1 MDDAHRDEDRKVGEE
16 STTLRTLFAGVRYV
30 WHEKIVLGC
39 ISLDLF
45 AVLLGGA
52 VALLPVYARDI
63 LHVGPLGLGFLRTA
77 PAVGAASMGAVL
89 AYNPLR
95 KKAGDTM
102 LVAVAIFGV
111 ATIVFGVS
119 RSFAF
124 SLGALAVAG
133 AADMVSVVIRLT
145 LVQLSTPPAM
155 RGRVSAVNMAFIN
168 ASNELGEFES
178 GITAALWGA
187 VPAVLVGG
195 IGTCVVVSL
204 WAWLFPELRK
214 LEQLS
219 AVAAVASPSPLASPS
234 SPPPGTEG
242 APSPRL
248 FGGWTTSF
256 RTIGNDVVT
265 HVVVADG
272 AIQSR
277 SVAKATLRV
286 AAATKEDRNPSII
299 QRDTQTF

>member
-1 MDDAHRDEDRKVGEE
+1 MVGPAIGGLIYGLAHGASTVYAICAALGLLAFAWTTLIETRTGRLDKE

-95 KKAGDTM
+95 KKR
-102 LVAVAIFGV
+102 
-111 ATIVFGVS
+111 ATRCSS
-119 RSFAF
+119 RWQSSGWPPSSSDFRGA
-124 SLGALAVAG
+124 SLFRSAALAVAG

-195 IGTCVVVSL
+195 IGTCVVVTL

-219 AVAAVASPSPLASPS
+219 AAAVVASPSPQALPS
-234 SPPPGTEG
+234 SPPRGTEG
-242 APSPRL
+242 APSPQA
-248 FGGWTTSF
+248 F
-256 RTIGNDVVT
+256 RPS
-265 HVVVADG
+265 ADKLPDH
-272 AIQSR
+272 S
-277 SVAKATLRV
+277 K
-286 AAATKEDRNPSII
+286 
-299 QRDTQTF
+299 